1 MVTPNQA
8 VAKMVNDTVA
18 TIRCAR
24 DRYSEKLPES
34 HERMNE
40 APSKATNRI
49 NHQLLWDGPR
59 DGST

>member
-1 MVTPNQA
+1 LARLEEEIMVTPNQA

-34 HERMNE
+34 HERMYD
-40 APSKATNRI
+40 APSK
-49 NHQLLWDGPR
+49 PFPK
-59 DGST
+59 